1 MRNIIVNCR
10 PGISFFKGILFNAYD
25 DNDAQCLGGL
35 GMVMKT
41 PGGDYVGAGKG
52 IVENND
58 GPTTPQTYFNPS
70 QYVNFIP
77 KLFKK
82 AREILGD
89 EVELL
94 HDVHERV
101 SCSDAIRLAKSLEP
115 YHLFFLE
122 DIFKFFTLR
131 IVFLLNS
138 LASFTLIKP
147 CLLVVPSREYQS
159 SSVGNEFF
167 SRNSLHSDINIS
179 LIG

>member
-1 MRNIIVNCR
+1 MVNVESSSSLCHASGNNIDETIEDAKKYIDQ
-10 PGISFFKGILFNAYD
+10 GFKYIRL
-25 DNDAQCLGGL
+25 QCSIENQSTYGTG
-35 GMVMKT
+35 T
-41 PGGDYVGAGKG
+41 GGDYVGAGKG

-122 DIFKFFTLR
+122 IL
-131 IVFLLNS
+131 
-138 LASFTLIKP
+138 
-147 CLLVVPSREYQS
+147 PSK
-159 SSVGNEFF
+159 
-167 SRNSLHSDINIS
+167 
-179 LIG
+179 